1 MEKMIGDVVCII
13 NETLP
18 VSAEGPFASPRAPRQ
33 NSAQP
38 HPYISFFIPA
48 GETGHLVEYL
58 TGKSDVAPRAKTI
71 KAFPEITRTSGR
83 SSKRCYLHPTQSTS
97 EFTESQLP
105 RRTRPPE
112 DAATQHGEDRFY
124 YSGQRRKVY
133 ATGVRREELV
143 CLRVGDAE
151 STAAR
156 AKTNQR
162 RLCYRETYADAR
174 SFRTFCITGR

>member
-33 NSAQP
+33 NSVQP

-105 RRTRPPE
+105 GAPDHLRMLRLNTE
-112 DAATQHGEDRFY
+112 KIVSIILA
-124 YSGQRRKVY
+124 
-133 ATGVRREELV
+133 REERFMRPG
-143 CLRVGDAE
+143 CG
-151 STAAR
+151 AR
-156 AKTNQR
+156 NW
-162 RLCYRETYADAR
+162 
-174 SFRTFCITGR
+174 FV